1 MAVEKIH
8 DEKKERDEII
18 DEFKNVFSEDGLGD
32 SIERFKLLELFLD
45 SENHMT
51 LNKIY
56 EMSQAAGLFIT
67 PEKISSYMDIFVRYG
82 LAKKIESS
90 DETTL
95 YEHLHLGTHHD
106 HMICVNCGRILEF
119 ENTQI
124 EDLQISVANS
134 HNFLPLKHNLT
145 MYGLCDKCRGDRG
158 KSIRLCDANSG
169 EKVTIERYQGGHRMK
184 NRLLSMGLNPGKKV
198 EVINAGGNG
207 PTILAID
214 GSRLAIGRNLSNK
227 VMVSVNNKED

>member
-1 MAVEKIH
+1 MAVDKIH
-8 DEKKERDEII
+8 DEKREREEII

-45 SENHMT
+45 SENHLT

-67 PEKISSYMDIFVRYG
+67 PEKISSYMDTFSRYG
-82 LAKKIESS
+82 LAKKIESQ
-90 DETTL
+90 DGKIL

-119 ENTQI
+119 ENTKI
-124 EDLQISVANS
+124 EDLQLNVANT

-145 MYGLCDKCRGDRG
+145 MYGLCDKCQGDR
-158 KSIRLCDANSG
+158 KHSILLCDANPG
-169 EKVTIERYQGGHRMK
+169 EIVTIERFGGGHRMK
-184 NRLLSMGLNPGKKV
+184 NRLLSMGLIVGKKV
-198 EVINAGGNG
+198 EVINAGQPG
-207 PTILAID
+207 PTIVAVD
-214 GSRLAIGRNLSNK
+214 GSRIALGYRLARK
-227 VMVSVNNKED
+227 VRVQVSKI